1 MNKAVFLD
9 RDGVINEV
17 LTERVKFVNH
27 PSQLFLIE
35 GVGKAVKLL
44 YDKGFT
50 IFVVTNQG
58 GVGLGYMKEAM
69 LQRIHTKMIKEI
81 EQEGGRIKE
90 VAYCAHAPY
99 AGCSCRKPEPEM
111 IASLAAKYGISLEH
125 SYMIGDR
132 DVDILAGKGAGTK
145 TILIGSEDH
154 GADQSFD
161 TLLNAADWICRQE
174 GNLAF
179 E

>member
-1 MNKAVFLD
+1 MNKAIFLD

-17 LTERVKFVNH
+17 LSDRVKFVNH
-27 PSQLFLIE
+27 PSQLYLLE
-35 GVGKAVKLL
+35 GAAKAVRLL

-58 GVGLGYMKEAM
+58 GVGLGYLKEEM
-69 LQRIHTKMIKEI
+69 LQRIHQKMIGEI
-81 EQEGGRIKE
+81 EKEGGRIQE

-99 AGCSCRKPEPEM
+99 AGCSCRKPGPGM
-111 IASLAAKYGISLEH
+111 ITALASKHGINLEH

-132 DVDILAGKGAGTK
+132 DVDILAGKAACVK

-154 GADQSFD
+154 GADYRFD
-161 TLLNAADWICRQE
+161 TLFEAAVWILKE
-174 GNLAF
+174 ENLV
-179 E
+179 